1 MSQHEEPWRRR
12 RVVLTLL
19 CALAV
24 RAQAG
29 LVLGGGQASCSFVSG
44 DTEDDEDDK
53 HHQRHHGAPTPT

>member
-1 MSQHEEPWRRR
+1 
-12 RVVLTLL
+12 LTLL
-19 CALAV
+19 LLPLP
-24 RAQAG
+24 